1 MEPLIANLAK
11 MQRLLD
17 NGYKL
22 SSISWKLLSESSFR
36 TTVLLKGRRD
46 ELLLQSDDYDFFK
59 FCAKQKIS
67 CDDDGGEAFRGV
79 ADTTRHNRDA
89 FSLAYEPEAMLKA
102 AFQRLATGHVR
113 FDFRPEVLI
122 ADFLESR
129 KWGDARF
136 LPLKAH
142 YFDIFAFVTVTGKR
156 ADDSAKRLQQHYPES
171 TRYANRIE
179 ELLRK
184 AFDPL
189 NDPIKNYL
197 RFVDV
202 NRADFA
208 ALTKQLIHQVEVN
221 NDTFKRLA
229 TADGVAGHI
238 GLDHIINMYRRY
250 LDWAVPLL
258 KLVSDAACIVDG
270 KELPDVG
277 LGVTKRVEL
286 IRQSSYSDI
295 VDCVDPRVRNAA
307 SHSGISFDK
316 EQGFVKFCGLDSDGN
331 RKFDDFE
338 LSYAEAS
345 RMTGAFIRG
354 FVFGIFAAFGI
365 YQVYQLLMT
374 IDSGEYKRLLLLI
387 DNEALPHN
395 R

>member
-11 MQRLLD
+11 LQRFLD
-17 NGYKL
+17 NGYNFY
-22 SSISWKLLSESSFR
+22 SISWKLLSGSSFR

-46 ELLLQSDDYDFFK
+46 ELLLQSDDYEFFK
-59 FCAKQKIS
+59 FCSKQKIS
-67 CDDDGGEAFRGV
+67 CDENGEPAFRSI

-89 FSLAYEPEAMLKA
+89 FALAYEPEAMLKA
-102 AFQRLATGHVR
+102 AFQRLAAGQVR

-136 LPLKAH
+136 LPLRNR
-142 YFDIFAFVTVTGKR
+142 YYDIFAFVTVAGKH
-156 ADDSAKRLQQHYPES
+156 AGNSAKRLQQQYPES
-171 TRYANRIE
+171 TRYADRIE
-179 ELLRK
+179 MLLRI

-208 ALTKQLIHQVEVN
+208 ALAKRLLHEVEIN

-229 TADGVAGHI
+229 TPDGVDGHI
-238 GLDHIINMYRRY
+238 GLDHVINMYRRY
-250 LDWAVPLL
+250 IDWAVPLV
-258 KLVSDAACIVDG
+258 KLVSDAACIADG

-286 IRQSSYSDI
+286 IRQSSHSDV
-295 VDCVDPRVRNAA
+295 VDCVDPRIRNAA
-307 SHSGISFDK
+307 SHAGVSFDK
-316 EQGFVKFCGLDSDGN
+316 ERGFVKFCGLDSDGN
-331 RKFDDFE
+331 RRFDDFE
-338 LSYAEAS
+338 LSYAEAG
-345 RMTGAFIRG
+345 RITGTFIRG
-354 FVFGIFAAFGI
+354 FVFGIFSAFGM
-365 YQVYQLLMT
+365 YQMYQLLMT

-387 DNEALPHN
+387 DNEAPA
-395 R
+395 